1 MRVEKERLKFYAQR
15 VAAGLLA
22 ALLLLYI
29 GDYCLVRVQAMH
41 ASPGSPF
48 EDVTLNRLIA
58 ISEKGQKT
66 EYVQADPQTVTCVHS
81 IFPHMGYNPCWYVKS
96 LNNKPIEE

>member
-1 MRVEKERLKFYAQR
+1 MDKERFKFYAQR
-15 VAAGLLA
+15 VAAGLLT
-22 ALLLLYI
+22 ALLVLYI
-29 GDYCLVRVQAMH
+29 GDYSVVRVRAMH
-41 ASPGSPF
+41 PAPGSPF

-81 IFPHMGYNPCWYVKS
+81 IFPHMGYSPCWYVKS
-96 LNNKPIEE
+96 LNGKSIEE

>member
-1 MRVEKERLKFYAQR
+1 MDKAQINLLAQR
-15 VAAGLLA
+15 IIGGLLA
-22 ALLLLYI
+22 AFLVLYL
-29 GDYCLVRVQAMH
+29 GDYAWVRIRAMH
-41 ASPGSPF
+41 PTPGSPF

-81 IFPHMGYNPCWYVKS
+81 IFPHMGYNPCWYVNS
-96 LNNKPIEE
+96 LNGKPINM

>member
-1 MRVEKERLKFYAQR
+1 MDRAQIKFYAQR
-15 VAAGLLA
+15 IAAGLLA

-29 GDYCLVRVQAMH
+29 GDYAVVRVAASH
-41 ASPGSPF
+41 ATPGNPF

-96 LNNKPIEE
+96 LNGKPINM